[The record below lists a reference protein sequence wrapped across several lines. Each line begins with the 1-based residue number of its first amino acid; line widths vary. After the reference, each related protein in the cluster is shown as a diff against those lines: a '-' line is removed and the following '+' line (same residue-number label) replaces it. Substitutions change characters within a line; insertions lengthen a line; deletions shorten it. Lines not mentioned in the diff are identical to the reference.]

1 MLLKRALFLVSAEN
15 EVEPLVEFAKV
26 FKKRYN
32 VKVDAVYVKDILK
45 YDVFPV
51 TVEGIGINLGT
62 NFAYKEFRNIENK
75 TFEKIKGRL
84 EEEFSKVYTKEGE
97 SAEVALEEL
106 KKYDLMVTVKNEKI
120 SPYMKELLRSIYKPL
135 IVLPNRKNFKIE
147 NLLLLDDGAYNANK
161 TLFTFFYMF
170 DEQKVDVLRVNVEA
184 DESNEKLSERFGDNY
199 NLILKEG
206 DTFKTIMEESK
217 NYDLV
222 LMGDLRY
229 TVMVERIT
237 GKLGIRLLE
246 NLDVPIFIV

>member
-170 DEQKVDVLRVNVEA
+170 DEQKVNVLRVNVEA

-217 NYDLV
+217 KYDFV

-246 NLDVPIFIV
+246 NLDVTIFIV